1 MLAATS
7 HGDTYKKHVLF
18 KFRVPRAPKQLAIK
32 YTKIAITQQMPETIP
47 ATLSAIDSFTKK
59 TCVVAP
65 RFLSSSNRV
74 PVEHYK

>member
-7 HGDTYKKHVLF
+7 PGDTYKKHVLF

-59 TCVVAP
+59 
-65 RFLSSSNRV
+65 
-74 PVEHYK
+74 PV